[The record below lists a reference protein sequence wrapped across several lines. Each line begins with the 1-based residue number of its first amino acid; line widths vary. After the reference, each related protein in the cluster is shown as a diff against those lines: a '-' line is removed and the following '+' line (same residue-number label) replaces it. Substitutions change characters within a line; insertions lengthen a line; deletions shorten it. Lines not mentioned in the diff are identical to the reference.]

1 MQELL
6 ALYRF
11 ASRSGDG
18 RLAEAL
24 ARSMRSDSG
33 LRRRADLELRELPRG
48 PARRSEGA
56 ERAVAGVL
64 GRIGSARP

>member
-11 ASRSGDG
+11 ALRTGDG

-24 ARSMRSDSG
+24 AREMRSDPG
-33 LRRRADLELRELPRG
+33 LRRRADAELRELPRG
-48 PARRSEGA
+48 PARASEGA
-56 ERAVAGVL
+56 ERAVTGVL
-64 GRIGSARP
+64 GRIGSQP

>member
-6 ALYRF
+6 FLYRF

-24 ARSMRSDSG
+24 ARSMRADAA
-33 LRRRADLELRELPRG
+33 LRRRADQALQELPRG
-48 PARRSEGA
+48 PARQSEGA